1 MKFILY
7 FIIGLLNISK
17 IITRIYNS
25 IGQLTKHNIISVSNN
40 NGGCVYLNKSE
51 FGNSGNISIKVT
63 TYNSSF
69 KEEIIYYDEYDT
81 NVIGVTF
88 NLNNILHYS
97 SFNASS
103 SFNYD
108 SYTFYYEFSY
118 YFDIPI
124 SSSSGKYIYISIL
137 DFLCYSYNC
146 KTEIGIENDTKR
158 NSTDKVIP
166 ESGNNNTGEI
176 VGIIIA
182 VIALI
187 FFVIMIFICYR
198 RKKEGEYASKE
209 EHNSTEIPLSVF
221 YPRVV

>member
-81 NVIGVTF
+81 NAIGVTF

-124 SSSSGKYIYISIL
+124 SSSSRKYIYISIP
-137 DFLCYSYNC
+137 DFLCYDSNC
-146 KTEIGIENDTKR
+146 KTDIRVENDTKR
-158 NSTDKVIP
+158 NSTDKVVP
-166 ESGNNNTGEI
+166 ESGNNTGEI

-182 VIALI
+182 IIALI

-198 RKKEGEYASKE
+198 RKKEGEYATQE

>member
-1 MKFILY
+1 MEDGYQVVVPFESYKNEVLRFVDYIEEFY
-7 FIIGLLNISK
+7 
-17 IITRIYNS
+17 
-25 IGQLTKHNIISVSNN
+25 SVCTPKN
-40 NGGCVYLNKSE
+40 LPE
-51 FGNSGNISIKVT
+51 
-63 TYNSSF
+63 
-69 KEEIIYYDEYDT
+69 DEYDT
-81 NVIGVTF
+81 NAIGVTF

-124 SSSSGKYIYISIL
+124 SSSSRKYIYISIP
-137 DFLCYSYNC
+137 DFLCYDSNS
-146 KTEIGIENDTKR
+146 KTDIRVENDTKR
-158 NSTDKVIP
+158 NSTDKVVP
-166 ESGNNNTGEI
+166 ESGNNTGEI

-182 VIALI
+182 IIALI

-198 RKKEGEYASKE
+198 RKKEGEYASQE
-209 EHNSTEIPLSVF
+209 ENNSTEIPLSVF